1 MRQPELTQTVL
12 VTGAGGFIGRH
23 LIKALD
29 ATGYNTIAQ
38 SKSGHALPANRLV
51 TDEAEVNLAEVD
63 CIIHLA
69 GLAHAGAQSASR
81 ESMMRINVEASRAL
95 YARALAA
102 RVPRFIWLSSIKV
115 LGNRAIEPLSPTAP
129 YDPKDDYALSKVQA
143 EQALLSEGGGAS
155 LAIVRPPIVY
165 GPGVKANF
173 LRLLQWADRGLPLP
187 LGRATAPRAWVAVDN
202 LISLLLVLIAHQG
215 NETVWHVR
223 DLEETSVSS
232 ILRRMM
238 SLCGHPDRLVNVPVG
253 VIGALAGWV
262 GRSEDVERLFSP
274 LRVDMERT
282 QRSLDWCPPLTQA
295 SAIQEVVR
303 WYRAR
308 S

>member
-1 MRQPELTQTVL
+1 MSQAELTQTVL

-29 ATGYNTIAQ
+29 ATGYQTIAQ
-38 SKSGHALPANRLV
+38 SRSDQAMRANRHV
-51 TDEAEVNLAEVD
+51 TDTAEVNLAEVD

-69 GLAHAGAQSASR
+69 GLAHAGVQSASR
-81 ESMMRINVEASRAL
+81 EALRRINVEASKAL

-115 LGNRAIEPLSPTAP
+115 LGNMAMEPLSPTAP
-129 YDPKDDYALSKVQA
+129 YDPKDDYAVSKVQA

-202 LISLLLVLIAHQG
+202 LISLLLVLITYQG
-215 NETVWHVR
+215 KETVWHVR
-223 DLEETSVSS
+223 DLEETSVAS

-238 SLCGHPDRLVNVPVG
+238 SLCGRPDRLVNVPSG
-253 VIGALAGWV
+253 VMGALADWV
-262 GRSEDVERLFSP
+262 GKSEDAERLFSP
-274 LRVDMERT
+274 LRVDIERT
-282 QRSLDWCPPLTQA
+282 QGSLDWCPPLTQV
-295 SAIQEVVR
+295 SAIQEVVG